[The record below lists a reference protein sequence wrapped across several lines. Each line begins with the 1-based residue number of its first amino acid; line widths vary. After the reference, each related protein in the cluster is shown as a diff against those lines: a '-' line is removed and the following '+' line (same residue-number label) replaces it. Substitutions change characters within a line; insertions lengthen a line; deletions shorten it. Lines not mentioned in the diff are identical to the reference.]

1 MCPPGDTFDK
11 NKSIGERKMRGKNP
25 TRQQKI
31 CIKNNRLKPENWL
44 VLKNSPGKLEIQHRE
59 TGNIKVLIV

>member
-1 MCPPGDTFDK
+1 
-11 NKSIGERKMRGKNP
+11 MRGKNT

-31 CIKNNRLKPENWL
+31 YIKNNRLRPDNWL
-44 VLKNSPGKLEIQHRE
+44 VLKNPPGKLEIQHRE